1 MGQYKNRII
10 LGVIIL
16 ITLAVAFVWGGDM
29 PKEQLPENEEI
40 AEVIPTPTEV
50 SQEFAFPRTPVP
62 TQMPED
68 EQTEAEE
75 PEMTEAEIEKPEET
89 KAPTPETKETEKP
102 IEAEPQRKVCTISIN
117 CSTILINMDLLDSD
131 KADIVPENG
140 IILGSTEVEI
150 NGGDSVFSVLQRVT
164 REKRIHMEF
173 TDTPIYNSAY
183 IEGIANLYE
192 FDCGEL
198 SGWVYKVNGEAP
210 RGGSS
215 TYILSAGENIEWVYT
230 CDLGK
235 DVGGYNF

>member
-16 ITLAVAFVWGGDM
+16 ITLTVAFLWGGDM
-29 PKEQLPENEEI
+29 PEEKFPENEEI
-40 AEVIPTPTEV
+40 QVLPTPTEV
-50 SQEFAFPRTPVP
+50 QEELVISQTPIPSQEP
-62 TQMPED
+62 QEYK
-68 EQTEAEE
+68 AEE
-75 PEMTEAEIEKPEET
+75 PQVEQPQKTQEPVQEI
-89 KAPTPETKETEKP
+89 KETEKP
-102 IEAEPQRKVCTISIN
+102 AEAVEPQRKVCTISIS
-117 CSTILINMDLLDSD
+117 CSTILNNMDLLDSD
-131 KADIVPENG
+131 KIDIVPEDG

-150 NGGDSVFSVLQRVT
+150 NDGDSVFSALQRVT

-173 TDTPIYNSAY
+173 TNTPIYNSAY
-183 IEGIANLYE
+183 IEGIANFYE

-210 RGGSS
+210 RSGCSN
-215 TYILSAGENIEWVYT
+215 YILSGGENIEWVYT

>member
-29 PKEQLPENEEI
+29 PKEQLPENEEL

-50 SQEFAFPRTPVP
+50 SQELAFSQAPVH
-62 TQMPED
+62 T
-68 EQTEAEE
+68 EE
-75 PEMTEAEIEKPEET
+75 PQESEEPKELEKPEET
-89 KAPTPETKETEKP
+89 KAPTPEIKETEKP
-102 IEAEPQRKVCTISIN
+102 IEAEPQIMVCTISIN
-117 CSTILINMDLLDSD
+117 CSTILNNMDLLDSD

-150 NGGDSVFSVLQRVT
+150 NEGDSVFSVLQRVT

-210 RGGSS
+210 RRGAS
-215 TYILSAGENIEWVYT
+215 TYILSGGENIEWVYT